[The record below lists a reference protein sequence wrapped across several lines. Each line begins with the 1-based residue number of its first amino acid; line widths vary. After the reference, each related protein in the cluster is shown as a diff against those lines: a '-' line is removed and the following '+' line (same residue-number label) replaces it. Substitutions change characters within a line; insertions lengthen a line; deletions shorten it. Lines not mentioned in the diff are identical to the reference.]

1 MGNIDNTDLIE
12 LLKEATRV
20 VDDAIES
27 RPVIYNTPSGRF
39 ELNPKKSIVPDR
51 KLTLFERFKLQ
62 WDKLFK

>member
-27 RPVIYNTPSGRF
+27 RSVLYNTPSGRF
-39 ELNPKKSIVPDR
+39 ELNPKSIVPDR
-51 KLTLFERFKLQ
+51 KLTLFARFKLR
-62 WDKLFK
+62 WDKLFN